1 MSALPA
7 QVLTPPPSR
16 FADVILEQK
25 VCCFMKAAA
34 RRTAVVILS
43 RSLHVYVS
51 LTASVENLD
60 MDNISRH
67 GRGIWFLSGY
77 MWEVLVAMG

>member
-1 MSALPA
+1 MTVNDSK
-7 QVLTPPPSR
+7 

-34 RRTAVVILS
+34 RRTTVVILS

-67 GRGIWFLSGY
+67 GCGIWFLSGY

>member
-1 MSALPA
+1 
-7 QVLTPPPSR
+7 
-16 FADVILEQK
+16 
-25 VCCFMKAAA
+25 MKAAA

-67 GRGIWFLSGY
+67 GCGIWFLSGY
-77 MWEVLVAMG
+77 IVGGACCHGLAEQQGPDQDAQLSHLEYSIVL

>member
-1 MSALPA
+1 
-7 QVLTPPPSR
+7 
-16 FADVILEQK
+16 
-25 VCCFMKAAA
+25 MKAAA

>member
-7 QVLTPPPSR
+7 QVLTPPPSK

-25 VCCFMKAAA
+25 VCCFMKA
-34 RRTAVVILS
+34 TAWRLS
-43 RSLHVYVS
+43 YCHVYVYVS
-51 LTASVENLD
+51 LTASLENLD
-60 MDNISRH
+60 MDNISWH
-67 GRGIWFLSGY
+67 DCGIWFLSGY

>member
-1 MSALPA
+1 
-7 QVLTPPPSR
+7 
-16 FADVILEQK
+16 
-25 VCCFMKAAA
+25 MKAAA
-34 RRTAVVILS
+34 RQTAVVILS

-67 GRGIWFLSGY
+67 GCGIWFLSGY